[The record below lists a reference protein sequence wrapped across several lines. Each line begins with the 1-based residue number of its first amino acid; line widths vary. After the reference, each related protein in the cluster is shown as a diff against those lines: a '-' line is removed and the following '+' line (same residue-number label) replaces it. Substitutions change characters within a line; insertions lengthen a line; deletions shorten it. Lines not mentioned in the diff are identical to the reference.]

1 MLGRPRL
8 FGCGAEEAVD
18 VDVVDVVT
26 VVNEV
31 ALGASDKAASAASK
45 VRDETGP
52 MTDSKSHA
60 PTRPPPEAEGGAKRR
75 ATVRHSLAVGAV
87 GDSNPAAS
95 EDALRSE
102 GGSSISAPPGR

>member
-18 VDVVDVVT
+18 VVAVVDVVP
-26 VVNEV
+26 VVDEV
-31 ALGASDKAASAASK
+31 AIGASDKAASAASK

-60 PTRPPPEAEGGAKRR
+60 PTRPLPEAEGGAKSDGE
-75 ATVRHSLAVGAV
+75 ALVG
-87 GDSNPAAS
+87 GG
-95 EDALRSE
+95 RSW
-102 GGSSISAPPGR
+102 